1 MIWLLA
7 ALQVAFIWIGW
18 WVYNSYFTQPRHN
31 HPPIFW
37 NPVARALLIYGPSI
51 GIVGL
56 VIAAFFL
63 TSHPW
68 PFLIFTLVSWGYCGH
83 KRKTAVPGHIMPVLT
98 EDGVKLE
105 AISTEELL
113 EDIRSQK
120 QAIFQ
125 SKNRTA
131 QED

>member
-7 ALQVAFIWIGW
+7 VLQVAFVWIGW

-31 HPPIFW
+31 HPPVFW
-37 NPVARALLIYGPSI
+37 NPLIRTLLIYGPTI

-56 VIAAFFL
+56 VITAFFL

-68 PFLIFTLVSWGYCGH
+68 LFLLFTLAFWGYCGH
-83 KRKTAVPGHIMPVLT
+83 KRKTAAPEHIMPVLT

-105 AISTEELL
+105 SFSAEELL
-113 EDIRSQK
+113 KNIRGQKED
-120 QAIFQ
+120 
-125 SKNRTA
+125 
-131 QED
+131 

>member
-7 ALQVAFIWIGW
+7 VLQVAFVWIGW

-31 HPPIFW
+31 HPSIFW
-37 NPVARALLIYGPSI
+37 NPLTRTLLIYGLSI

-68 PFLIFTLVSWGYCGH
+68 LFLFFTLVFWGYCGH
-83 KRKTAVPGHIMPVLT
+83 KKKAVAPGHIMPVLT

-105 AISTEELL
+105 PFSTEELL
-113 EDIRSQK
+113 KDIRGPKREVAQNNSQ
-120 QAIFQ
+120 
-125 SKNRTA
+125 A

>member
-7 ALQVAFIWIGW
+7 VLQVAFIWIGW

-37 NPVARALLIYGPSI
+37 NPLTRTLLIYGPSI
-51 GIVGL
+51 GIIGL

-68 PFLIFTLVSWGYCGH
+68 IFLFFTLAFWGYCGH
-83 KRKTAVPGHIMPVLT
+83 KRKTTAPEHIMPVLT
-98 EDGVKLE
+98 ENGVKLE
-105 AISTEELL
+105 AVSTEELL
-113 EDIRSQK
+113 KDIRAQN
-120 QAIFQ
+120 
-125 SKNRTA
+125 NRPA
-131 QED
+131 KED

>member
-7 ALQVAFIWIGW
+7 VLQVAFVWIGW
-18 WVYNSYFTQPRHN
+18 WVYNSYFTQPKHN

-37 NPVARALLIYGPSI
+37 NPLIRTLLIYGPSI

-56 VIAAFFL
+56 VIASFFL

-68 PFLIFTLVSWGYCGH
+68 PFLIFTLVFWGYCGH
-83 KRKTAVPGHIMPVLT
+83 KRKTAAPGHIMPVLT
-98 EDGVKLE
+98 EDGVRLE
-105 AISTEELL
+105 TVSTKELL
-113 EDIRSQK
+113 KDIRTQK
-120 QAIFQ
+120 QGVPQ
-125 SKNRTA
+125 NNSHG